1 MIAETTRRKTK
12 EPKITGAAATMLF
25 ESETVSRTDDMSF
38 RVSLVGVI
46 SPPSGSLGTLK
57 FPYSLL
63 YLFIS
68 LEIQRR
74 LLFFFFYGSGF
85 ILRVFNKTEA

>member
-1 MIAETTRRKTK
+1 VIAETTRRKTK

-74 LLFFFFYGSGF
+74 LLFFYGSGF